1 MSTHQTVLE
10 IKKLLR
16 NLDAILEKTL
26 ANASA
31 RKIDP
36 AVLLQSRL
44 APDMFPLVSQVRLSC
59 DHAKW
64 AAARTAGKEAPS
76 HADNEKTIDEL
87 RARIA
92 GVVSFMDGFT
102 AADYAGAD
110 DRRISLPRWEGK
122 SMSAS
127 EYLVEYALPNF
138 AFHYTT
144 AYAILRHNGVELGKR
159 DYLGPLPMK

>member
-1 MSTHQTVLE
+1 MSTHRIVLE
-10 IKKLLR
+10 IRKLLK
-16 NLDAILEKTL
+16 NLDAFLEKGV
-26 ANASA
+26 ASA
-31 RKIDP
+31 AARKFDP

-44 APDMFPLVSQVRLSC
+44 APDMFPLVSQVRLAC

-76 HADNEKTIDEL
+76 HADNEQTVEEL
-87 RARIA
+87 RGRIA
-92 GVVSFMDGFT
+92 NVLSHIDGFT
-102 AADYAGAD
+102 AADFEGAD
-110 DRRISLPRWEGK
+110 DRRVALPRWEGK

-138 AFHYTT
+138 MFHYTT

-159 DYLGPLPMK
+159 DYLLPLPLR